1 MFSALRQHSTIYI
14 LLKSNPPK
22 LIPAQVEGVSQPQ
35 TKMGTTTFNAFG
47 QGYQS
52 TVNIVASDNEGN
64 RYEFPDMRADLSIE
78 NKTCNGTEAV
88 ISESREAM
96 LSEVK
101 GMRKSSQNILDSM
114 PYHNSI
120 VEACAL
126 MEAQLDPQQA
136 KDQERDKEMLQLR
149 SEMNGLK
156 GSMEDIKNMLGRVLD
171 NNKQQP

>member
-1 MFSALRQHSTIYI
+1 MFSALRQHSTLYI

-35 TKMGTTTFNAFG
+35 TKMGNTFGAFG

-52 TVNIVASDNEGN
+52 TVNIVASDADGN

-78 NKTCNGTEAV
+78 NKTCGGVEAV

-96 LSEVK
+96 LTEVR
-101 GMRKSSQNILDSM
+101 GMRKASQTVLDSV
-114 PYHNSI
+114 PYHNSVI
-120 VEACAL
+120 EACAS
-126 MEAQLDPQQA
+126 MEGQLDPQQA

-156 GSMEDIKNMLGRVLD
+156 CSMEDIKNMLGSVLD